1 MGKGWGIVDEAFDAA
16 GTALCCAAA
25 IRLGGAVQVLTTRS
39 ALLDHYNPI
48 MAGLENITAFLD
60 GRGLDD
66 NLLGSAF
73 AESWSLDARY
83 PADLAGHAFVKGWS
97 SLVFGTVV
105 LTRPKHQNITSAKT
119 LEFASKAAASWP
131 TAVRIGSFDSLL
143 RFEAACQQEAEARMR
158 EGGLP
163 ALWKLTEDRTK
174 QYRQTTEQFIG

>member
-1 MGKGWGIVDEAFDAA
+1 M
-16 GTALCCAAA
+16 
-25 IRLGGAVQVLTTRS
+25 QVLTTRS

-83 PADLAGHAFVKGWS
+83 PADLAGHAYVKGWS

-105 LTRPKHQNITSAKT
+105 LTRPKQQNITSAKT
-119 LEFASKAAASWP
+119 LEFTSKAAASWP